1 MSLLSIA
8 VAALITVLP
17 AWLCLERLVPT
28 GGPGRRTLIAGY
40 SVLLGLLGTSLSMQ
54 LLSVLGVALS
64 LYSIGAIALAL
75 ALAARFA
82 PAHWRSPATTLR
94 PLGPEAYSLGQKF
107 LIALCLAL
115 IASRLLALGMEAGLR
130 PVWSW
135 DAKQHWTKQ
144 ARVFY
149 EMRAAVPYVSLEE
162 WLALGG
168 KGVYTNMHPDYPVA
182 TPLLQAWTAI
192 ALGGWHSSLVNS
204 LWPIMWS
211 ALGLIFY
218 GQAREAGALP
228 HIAIAATYMMLSL
241 PYLNIQ
247 VALAGYADLLLAA
260 CYLAAVAALFNW
272 SQHREAWQ
280 LYLALLAGAGGLLVK
295 NEGFYWLLSLAPGI
309 LLATVGARRSLAIIV
324 VATVALLLLLWILP
338 PDLSIAGHTME
349 SIDPKYRPESWYPIY
364 LSALVHDNWHLTGY
378 LFFAALLIVPFYARP
393 VLPLA
398 AVMAATIVLY
408 LALYLL
414 TSNAHGAV
422 RFTSL
427 NRVALQF
434 MPALGFFILAVYLAL
449 SHPGAHSAQLSRSD
463 SRHLQPGRLTR

>member
-8 VAALITVLP
+8 VATLITVLP
-17 AWLCLERLVPT
+17 AWLWLERLVPT
-28 GGPGRRTLIAGY
+28 EGAGRRSLIAGY
-40 SVLLGLLGTSLSMQ
+40 SVLLGLLVTSLSMQ
-54 LLSVLGVALS
+54 LLSVLGIALS
-64 LYSIGAIALAL
+64 LYSMGAIAMAM

-82 PAHWRSPATTLR
+82 PAHWRSPATTLP
-94 PLGPEAYSLGQKF
+94 PLSPGTYSLGQKF

-115 IASRLLALGMEAGLR
+115 IASRLLALGLEAGLR

-149 EMRAAVPYVSLEE
+149 EMRASVPYVSLDE

-168 KGVYTNMHPDYPVA
+168 KGVYTNMHPDYPIA

-204 LWPIMWS
+204 LWPIMWL

-218 GQAREAGALP
+218 GQSRQAGALP
-228 HIAIAATYMMLSL
+228 HVAIAATYMMLSL

-247 VALAGYADLLLAA
+247 VALAGYADLLLAV

-280 LYLALLAGAGGLLVK
+280 LYLALLAGAGCLLVK

-309 LLATVGARRSLAIIV
+309 LIVTLGVRRSVAIIA
-324 VATVALLLLLWILP
+324 VAAVALLLLLWLLP
-338 PDLSIAGHTME
+338 TDLSIAGHTLE
-349 SIDPKYRPESWYPIY
+349 SIDLKYRPESWRPIY
-364 LSALVHDNWHLTGY
+364 LSTLVHDNWHFTGY
-378 LFFAALLIVPFYARP
+378 LFLAALLIAPFYARR

-414 TSNAHGAV
+414 TSNAYGAV
-422 RFTSL
+422 AFTSL

-434 MPALGFFILAVYLAL
+434 MPALGFFTLAVYLAL
-449 SHPGAHSAQLSRSD
+449 SQPGANTVQLSRS
-463 SRHLQPGRLTR
+463 